1 MGPATK
7 LDEFSKILIL
17 MKQIPLQFATY
28 ITKQGAEGGG
38 LKAVWVISTYSFD
51 FVAGAFPSLFFLGG
65 FLT

>member
-17 MKQIPLQFATY
+17 MKQILLQFATY
-28 ITKQGAEGGG
+28 ITKRGAEGGEG
-38 LKAVWVISTYSFD
+38 SKAVWVISTN
-51 FVAGAFPSLFFLGG
+51 FVARAFPSLFFLGG